1 MPNRSPAARAAGTTA
16 HPGCDC
22 DGACESSVSSACANT
37 PFVSAASIGPHT
49 IFEATTVATSL
60 PPYTPANCIAAR
72 PGVNSEP
79 EIIAANVSRICC
91 FVFSVASSGNSRPLA
106 SPMYVLSLSMTGLT
120 PCPVVSRLGK
130 GLAISIPGGNAAVA
144 TAKPASSNRL
154 RREKIVWPFSDGPY
168 LFRSLSGRKV
178 FPDGDGG
185 QTVLGLPR
193 LEAHQ
198 VVLDHVDFGSVL
210 DEEDTLIGR
219 NEFPEYI

>member
-37 PFVSAASIGPHT
+37 PFVIAASIGPHT

-106 SPMYVLSLSMTGLT
+106 SLMYALSLSMTGLT
-120 PCPVVSRLGK
+120 PCPVVPRLGD
-130 GLAISIPGGNAAVA
+130 GLAITIPGGSAAVA
-144 TAKPASSNRL
+144 TARPANSNRL
-154 RREKIVWPFSDGPY
+154 RRERIVWPFSAGPY
-168 LFRSLSGRKV
+168 LFRFSLMHSP
-178 FPDGDGG
+178 FYATLLSPDLA
-185 QTVLGLPR
+185 QR
-193 LEAHQ
+193 L
-198 VVLDHVDFGSVL
+198 FGTTCLSAPWNYVTPKIRDL
-210 DEEDTLIGR
+210 KTELI
-219 NEFPEYI
+219 